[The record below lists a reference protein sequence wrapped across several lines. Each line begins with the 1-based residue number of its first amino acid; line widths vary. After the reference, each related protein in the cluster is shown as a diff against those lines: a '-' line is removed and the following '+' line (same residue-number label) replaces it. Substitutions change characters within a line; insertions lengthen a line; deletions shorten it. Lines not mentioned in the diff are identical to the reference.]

1 MLINKNV
8 HSIMPESLKN
18 KTIKGVGWSAIDN
31 ISSYAVTF
39 LVGLIL
45 ARLLTPDDYG
55 LIGIISIFTAVC
67 GCFIRAGF
75 GTALIR
81 KKDATEDDYCT
92 VFVCNLFMSIFLY
105 GVLFLCAPYIAAY
118 FSREELVSLVRV
130 ESLVMIISS
139 FSIVQSTRLTKRI
152 DFKSQTMITIS
163 SAVVRSIIGLAMAFS
178 GFGVWAI
185 VGQSLSG
192 SITSTILLCYVNR
205 WMPKLRFSLESFR
218 YLFGFGS
225 KLLISDIINT
235 VWNQV
240 YNVVIGRYYQPE
252 TLGQYTRAKMFD
264 GLLSSNLTT
273 VIQRVTFPV
282 LSELQ
287 DDKERMKL
295 GYQRVIRTTMLISF
309 LGSMIMAAVAKPM
322 MIVLV
327 GPQWIEASYY
337 LQIVLFSTMLFPLH
351 SINLNMLLVLGRS
364 DLFLKL
370 EIYKKSIA
378 VIPIVFGIFIGIYWM
393 LISSVIVGVIQYYIN
408 AYYSGKL
415 LNYTFFAQVK
425 DIMPSFAISFVG
437 ASVAYIGYLLI
448 EYFVYS
454 GNDFWPNLSIL
465 IFLTVLSTV
474 VSVLLFYSTRNPEFY
489 ELKGIAFNMLSKIRK
504 NHVEV

>member
-1 MLINKNV
+1 
-8 HSIMPESLKN
+8 MPEDSLKD
-18 KTIKGVGWSAIDN
+18 KTVKGVGWSAVDN

-39 LVGLIL
+39 VVGLIL

-55 LIGIISIFTAVC
+55 LIGIISIFTAIC
-67 GCFIRAGF
+67 GCFINAGF

-81 KKDATEDDYCT
+81 KKDATEADFCT
-92 VFVCNLFMSIFLY
+92 VFVCNLIMSIALY
-105 GVLFLCAPYIAAY
+105 WVLFLLAPYIATY
-118 FSREELVSLVRV
+118 FRREELVSLARV
-130 ESLVMIISS
+130 TSLSMIISA

-152 DFKSQTMITIS
+152 DFKSQTMITIA
-163 SAVVRSIIGLAMAFS
+163 SAIVRSIVGLAMAFS

-192 SITSTILLCYVNR
+192 SITSTILLCYVNKWIPR
-205 WMPKLRFSLESFR
+205 LRFSKESFR

-225 KLLISDIINT
+225 KLLISDIIT
-235 VWNQV
+235 TIWNQV
-240 YNVVIGRYYQPE
+240 YNVVIGRYYQPA

-264 GLLSSNLTT
+264 GLLSSNLTV

-287 DDKERMKL
+287 DDKERLKS
-295 GYQRVIRTTMLISF
+295 GYRRVIRTTMLISF

-322 MIVLV
+322 IIVLV

-370 EIYKKSIA
+370 EIYKKTIA
-378 VIPIVFGIFIGIYWM
+378 VIPIVLGIFIGIYWM
-393 LISSVIVGVIQYYIN
+393 LVSSVIVGVIHYYIN

-415 LNYTFFAQVK
+415 LGYTFFAQVK
-425 DIMPSFAISFVG
+425 DIMPSFAISFAG
-437 ASVAYIGYLLI
+437 AFVAYITYLLI
-448 EYFVYS
+448 EYFIYY
-454 GNDFWPNLSIL
+454 GNDFWPNLSAL
-465 IFLTVLSTV
+465 IFLMVLS
-474 VSVLLFYSTRNPEFY
+474 SAISILLFFSTRNPEFY
-489 ELKGIAFNMLSKIRK
+489 ELKGIAFNIISKIK
-504 NHVEV
+504 INHAKV